1 LARQRT
7 DKMFMKKQD
16 EELSEWMAT
25 REEPHHDYE

>member
-1 LARQRT
+1 
-7 DKMFMKKQD
+7 MFMKKQD